1 MKWNLKY
8 ITFLLTSFHPYFFR
22 DNIYTWVVQS
32 LMLLLFKSI
41 PIYCSFS
48 NFWTIKKQQRRKGE
62 RPYFPARQKDSEFKR
77 PRFLATHI
85 NRKWVFFSVLP
96 GVLILIET
104 ICPKNC
110 SKSRHKSAKSQLS
123 VDVRGS
129 KTALPKLPNLNI
141 LSIIVSNL
149 THVYTFSYANMK
161 TTKDLQYYMSLQY
174 SLWIYYIWTVLLT
187 LY

>member
-1 MKWNLKY
+1 MKLE
-8 ITFLLTSFHPYFFR
+8 ITFLLTSFHLYFFR

-32 LMLLLFKSI
+32 LMLFLFKSI

-48 NFWTIKKQQRRKGE
+48 NVWTIKKQQRRKGE
-62 RPYFPARQKDSEFKR
+62 RPYFPAGQKDSEFKQ

-104 ICPKNC
+104 LCPKSC
-110 SKSRHKSAKSQLS
+110 SKSRHKSAKSQLP

-129 KTALPKLPNLNI
+129 KTALLKLPNLNI

-149 THVYTFSYANMK
+149 THVYTFSHANMK
-161 TTKDLQYYMSLQY
+161 TTKNLQYYICLCRILCRSAT
-174 SLWIYYIWTVLLT
+174 SGRFS
-187 LY
+187 